1 MLDGD
6 ADRIRFI
13 ELDAVNRNIVKRLL
27 IAGLRALQG
36 RTYQAVQ
43 LIEGVETILLE
54 ETQEK
59 LSPNGFAKIKASIVL
74 IAYAT
79 AIKMR
84 FGLPKSY
91 SPWTELTAI

>member
-59 LSPNGFAKIKASIVL
+59 LSPKWVC
-74 IAYAT
+74 
-79 AIKMR
+79 
-84 FGLPKSY
+84 
-91 SPWTELTAI
+91 

>member
-1 MLDGD
+1 VLDGD

-59 LSPNGFAKIKASIVL
+59 LSPKWVC
-74 IAYAT
+74 
-79 AIKMR
+79 
-84 FGLPKSY
+84 
-91 SPWTELTAI
+91 

>member
-43 LIEGVETILLE
+43 LIESVETILLE

-59 LSPNGFAKIKASIVL
+59 LSPKWVC
-74 IAYAT
+74 
-79 AIKMR
+79 
-84 FGLPKSY
+84 
-91 SPWTELTAI
+91 

>member
-43 LIEGVETILLE
+43 LIEGVETILLV

-59 LSPNGFAKIKASIVL
+59 LSPKWVC
-74 IAYAT
+74 
-79 AIKMR
+79 
-84 FGLPKSY
+84 
-91 SPWTELTAI
+91 